1 MKEIEKARLFKPEQ
15 TDLGT
20 TENSSICK
28 HEQKKK
34 KEEKEKGEDA
44 SFCDEVCISE

>member
-34 KEEKEKGEDA
+34 RKKKKKREKMLVSVTK
-44 SFCDEVCISE
+44 FV